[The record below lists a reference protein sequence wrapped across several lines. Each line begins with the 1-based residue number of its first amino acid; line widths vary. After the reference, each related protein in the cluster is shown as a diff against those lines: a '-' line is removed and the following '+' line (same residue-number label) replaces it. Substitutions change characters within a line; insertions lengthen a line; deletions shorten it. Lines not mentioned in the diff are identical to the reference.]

1 MVTSNRLYAD
11 SVSRLYDV
19 VIKRSGDVAGCD
31 NNDMA
36 VEALGKICEYHRGKI
51 EGGSMVISS
60 KYQ

>member
-31 NNDMA
+31 NDMA

-60 KYQ
+60 TYQ